1 MTYRK
6 PTLSFVG
13 SSRSR
18 ARFFSALLR
27 AAALGLPL
35 AGCASLP
42 SNGPTARRIVH
53 EVRSPANRM
62 GYQIIDIDPDTIRSI
77 QPPVPSISTLNS
89 FAGELDTQRSD
100 VIHVGDT
107 LSVSIF
113 EVGVSLF
120 GAPVTVATADM
131 PSASAQRIGIVVDDE
146 GRIRLPYV
154 GPLSVAGRTPEE
166 VQGDIETRL
175 HGLSQHPQA
184 LVLIID
190 SVQNSIYVSGAI
202 TKPGRIRL
210 SAAKERLLDAI
221 ALSGGPSVD
230 IEDAEILLVRGNRTG
245 QIRLS
250 DLRAQDAANI
260 ILAPGDRIQLLK
272 DPRTFSVFGATDKV
286 SQIPF
291 ATHSVSLSDAIAR
304 SAGPSDSRADPRNV
318 FLFRYEIAAGTSGE
332 KPVIYHL
339 DMMNPQSYFL
349 AQRFAIRNGDVLY
362 FSNSPA
368 NAAAKF
374 INLLNQLVSPAVTAR
389 VLTQ

>member
-1 MTYRK
+1 M
-6 PTLSFVG
+6 
-13 SSRSR
+13 
-18 ARFFSALLR
+18 
-27 AAALGLPL
+27 
-35 AGCASLP
+35 
-42 SNGPTARRIVH
+42 
-53 EVRSPANRM
+53 RSPTNTM
-62 GYQIIDIDPDTIRSI
+62 GYQIIDINPDTM
-77 QPPVPSISTLNS
+77 PSIPTQPDSINTLDS
-89 FAGELDTQRSD
+89 FAGESDRQRSD
-100 VIHVGDT
+100 LIHIGDT
-107 LSVSIF
+107 LSISIF

-120 GAPVTVATADM
+120 GAPVTADAPTAN
-131 PSASAQRIGIVVDDE
+131 AQRIGIVVDDE

-154 GPLSVAGRTPEE
+154 GPLLVAGRTPAE
-166 VQGDIETRL
+166 VQGQIETQLR
-175 HGLSQHPQA
+175 GLSQHPQA
-184 LVLIID
+184 LVLIVD

-202 TKPGRIRL
+202 AKPGRIRL

-250 DLRAQDAANI
+250 DLRAQDAANVS
-260 ILAPGDRIQLLK
+260 LVPGDRIQILK

-304 SAGPSDSRADPRNV
+304 ATGPSDMRADPRNV
-318 FLFRYEIAAGTSGE
+318 FLFRYEIAAGASGE
-332 KPVIYHL
+332 KPAIYHL

-362 FSNSPA
+362 FSNSSA

-389 VLTQ
+389 VLTR

>member
-13 SSRSR
+13 SSHSPTHVLSV
-18 ARFFSALLR
+18 FLR

-42 SNGPTARRIVH
+42 SNGPTAGRILH
-53 EVRSPANRM
+53 QVRSPTNTM
-62 GYQIIDIDPDTIRSI
+62 GYQIIDINPDTMRAIPTPPASI
-77 QPPVPSISTLNS
+77 NTLDP
-89 FAGELDTQRSD
+89 FAGELDAQRSD

-120 GAPVTVATADM
+120 GAPVSTDAPTAN
-131 PSASAQRIGIVVDDE
+131 AQRIGIVVDDE

-166 VQGDIETRL
+166 VQGEIETQLR
-175 HGLSQHPQA
+175 GLSQHPQA
-184 LVLIID
+184 LVLVVE

-210 SAAKERLLDAI
+210 SAARERLLDAI

-230 IEDAEILLVRGNRTG
+230 IEDADILLVRGNRTG
-245 QIRLS
+245 RIRLS

-260 ILAPGDRIQLLK
+260 ILAPGDRIQILK

-318 FLFRYEIAAGTSGE
+318 FLFRYEIAAGASGE

-349 AQRFAIRNGDVLY
+349 AQRFVIQNGDVLY
-362 FSNSPA
+362 FSNSRA